1 MNVSMTKK
9 EFEAI
14 DFALDQISSAI
25 HGADDEYAETAS
37 NIVAHLFNLMEKYK
51 RARYK
56 QQCRK
61 EDDDNIRQIMK
72 KHPYETHGMTV
83 AQVRRLMYRGKK

>member
-1 MNVSMTKK
+1 MNVSMTKE

-37 NIVAHLFNLMEKYK
+37 KIVANLFNLLEKYK
-51 RARYK
+51 RARYM

-61 EDDDNIRQIMK
+61 EEDDKVRQIMK
-72 KHPYETHGMTV
+72 KHPWATHGMTV
-83 AQVRRLMYRGKK
+83 AQVRNRIYRGKK